1 MRKRA
6 GLAILTGLWLLGE
19 TSALAAG
26 SANYSAEIRR
36 TGFGVPHIKADSEGS
51 LGFGLGY
58 AYAQDNFCMF
68 AEEMVTV
75 AGERSRYFA
84 PDATGG
90 PDIDSGSIRADNRTS
105 DYYFKLVNSPAEVAR
120 AWRGQPAAVK
130 ARVTGYVAGFNR
142 YLADTGAAALPAAC
156 RSKPWV
162 RQLTTDDIMRL
173 MRRYALE
180 GSSLQFV
187 KELVGAKPPV
197 PGTAHPEVAADFST
211 VSRRATSYGIGS
223 NAVALGKDATSDG
236 RGLLLG
242 NPHYPWQGIL
252 RFYQFHL
259 TIPEKLDV
267 MGVALAG
274 LPVVNIGFTRD
285 FAWTHTVNT
294 SAHFTL
300 HALELDPADPTR
312 YRVGDRWLTME
323 RRSVSI
329 VAGGEPEGHDF
340 WQTIYGPVVA
350 KPGAFEW
357 SATKAYA
364 LGDANADNNRMIE
377 MWHAMDS
384 SPTLD
389 VMASRIKSVLGL
401 PWVNTLA
408 ADRDGRALYVGLT
421 VVPNVSAD
429 KQARCVAEPYRA
441 LVAEGVMVLNGSD
454 PACAWDEVSGL
465 RQKGIVPGDR
475 MPMLWRTDYV
485 QNSNDSAWLTNMK
498 APLTGYPE
506 IVSAQD
512 VAQGGRTRI
521 GIEQID
527 ARLAGT
533 DGRPG
538 NRFDAQSLQ
547 DIAFDNRVF
556 YGVLLRDDIRKL
568 CAVPGTVT
576 IEGETIDLAAP
587 CATLTTWDGTTNPK
601 SVGYSLFAAW
611 WNPLERDPALWAVP
625 FDPRNP
631 VATPH
636 SLKLDDPVIRARLR
650 EALGKA
656 VVAQRKDGIDW
667 TRPWGEIQYVE
678 TRAGRVPV
686 PGGAGG
692 DVYNSMYSTL
702 APGGGRMIPTLGSSY
717 IQIVGFDDTGPV
729 ARGLLAY
736 SNSTDPASPHADDQ
750 AASFAI
756 GALKPQPFTDAQIAA
771 DPAYRT
777 MTVKQ

>member
-1 MRKRA
+1 MRKR
-6 GLAILTGLWLLGE
+6 TGLGLLLGLWAVAE

-26 SANYSAEIRR
+26 SPHYTAEIRR
-36 TGFGVPHIKADSEGS
+36 TSFGIPHIKAADEAS

-84 PDATGG
+84 PEATGG
-90 PDIDSGSIRADNRTS
+90 PDIDSGSVRADNRTS
-105 DYYFKLVNSPAEVAR
+105 DYYFRLVNEPAEVAA
-120 AWRGQPAAVK
+120 AWNGQPAPVK
-130 ARVTGYVAGFNR
+130 ARVTGYVAGINR
-142 YLADTGAAALPAAC
+142 YLADTGAAALPVAC

-162 RQLTTDDIMRL
+162 RPLTTDDIMRL

-187 KELVGAKPPV
+187 NELIGARPPA
-197 PGTAHPEVAADFST
+197 PGAAGAEVAADFSALA
-211 VSRRATSYGIGS
+211 RRTASYGVGS

-259 TIPEKLDV
+259 TMPGQLDV
-267 MGVALAG
+267 MGAALAG

-285 FAWTHTVNT
+285 IAWSHTVNT

-300 HALELDPADPTR
+300 HALTLDPADPTR

-323 RRSVSI
+323 KKAVSI
-329 VAGGEPEGHDF
+329 AVGDKAESHDF

-357 SATKAYA
+357 SATTAYA

-384 SPTLD
+384 APTLA
-389 VMASRIKSVLGL
+389 VLASRVQSVLGL
-401 PWVNTLA
+401 PWVNTIA
-408 ADRDGRALYVGLT
+408 ADRDGRALYLGVT
-421 VVPNVSAD
+421 VVPNISAE

-441 LVAEGVMVLNGSD
+441 LVASGVMVLDGSD
-454 PACAWDEVSGL
+454 PACGWDQVSGL
-465 RQKGIVPGDR
+465 RQSGVVPGDR
-475 MPMLWRTDYV
+475 LPLLWRSDYV
-485 QNSNDSAWLTNMK
+485 QNSNDSAWLTN
-498 APLTGYPE
+498 ARTPLTGYPE

-512 VAQGGRTRI
+512 VAQGGRTRM

-538 NRFDAQSLQ
+538 KRFDARSLH
-547 DIAFDNRVF
+547 DIAFSNRVF
-556 YGVLLRDDIRKL
+556 YGGLLHGDIKRL
-568 CAVPGTVT
+568 CAEPGSVVV
-576 IEGETIDLAAP
+576 EGETIDLAAP
-587 CATLTTWDGTTNPK
+587 CATLTAWDGTASPA
-601 SVGYSLFAAW
+601 SIGYPLFAAW
-611 WNPLERDPALWAVP
+611 WNPLEGTPGLWTVP
-625 FDPRNP
+625 FDAHHP
-631 VATPH
+631 VTTPH
-636 SLKLDDPVIRARLR
+636 GLKLDDPAIRTQLR
-650 EALGKA
+650 EGLGKA
-656 VVAQRKDGIDW
+656 VVAQRKNGIDW
-667 TRPWGEIQYVE
+667 TRPWGDIQYID

-692 DVYNSMYSTL
+692 DVYNSMYSVL
-702 APGGGRMIPTLGSSY
+702 APGGGHMVPTLGSSY
-717 IQIVGFDDTGPV
+717 IQIVGFDDDGPV
-729 ARGLLAY
+729 AKALLAY
-736 SNSTDPASPHADDQ
+736 SNSSDPASPHSDDQ
-750 AASFAI
+750 AASFAV
-756 GALKPQPFTDAQIAA
+756 GELKPQPFTDAQIKA

-777 MTVKQ
+777 MTVAQ